1 MTFKKKAV
9 GFGLG
14 MILAFA
20 GWSFYENQAHSQF
33 TSAPT
38 LELSCVHIYPIQ
50 MKYLEKHVNFADLSA
65 NLEARTVDQF
75 VKRLDPSKLYLESGD
90 VTKIQKLM
98 SGVFNKT
105 KNKDCTAIQ
114 KAYDIYSKRLD
125 ERVEYAKKFLGP
137 KFKFDEK
144 TALVLDPESR
154 PRPKSPA
161 EVNAFHNKYIQYQVS
176 TYLASDSKMDEA
188 RNQVIRSYERFQR
201 RMKDTKGSDL
211 WAMYLD
217 SFARALD
224 PHSSY
229 LSKDALEDFEIQ
241 MRLSLE
247 GIGATLSSKDGF
259 TVIEQLIPGGAAF
272 GSGKLKPKDKIIA
285 VAQGDDENYENVI
298 EMDLRDVVRLIRG
311 PKGSK
316 VRLKILRK
324 EKETERF
331 EVTLVRDKI
340 KLEDDAASIYYFD
353 REVNGDKKKIGLIN
367 LPSFY
372 ADNRADGP
380 SAAKDMKALLAEAA
394 KKKVD
399 AIVFDMSTNGGG
411 SLRDAVD
418 IAGLFF
424 AKGNVVK
431 QSQRLLPDD
440 EKMQYE
446 VLRDTDATVNFA
458 GPLVVLTSRIS
469 ASASEIVSGTLKDYR
484 RAVVVGGDHTFGKG
498 SVQSVDY
505 MPPGLGAIK
514 TTVGMFFIPGG
525 ASTQHAGVKGD
536 IVFPSIYATEEFG
549 EKTLDYSLPPKKIP
563 AFLSKSAYGEN
574 GNELWKPLT
583 DKIVK
588 TLKTLSDKRVA
599 ESKDFKKIK
608 DDIAKAKKHGKSIV
622 VGELLKDKSADKK
635 KGKDPEDP
643 EDEDDGRYLTHE
655 ERVKKYLERA
665 DVLEAVNVAA
675 DLIRETHATPMTLGR
690 KEPPAAAPKSE
701 TN

>member
-1 MTFKKKAV
+1 MLKNKVVSV
-9 GFGLG
+9 GMSL
-14 MILAFA
+14 LVAFA
-20 GWSFYENQAHSQF
+20 AWTVNPTTAQAQF

-38 LELSCVHIYPIQ
+38 LELNCVHLYPIQ
-50 MKYLEKHVNFADLSA
+50 MKYLEKHVNFAELSS
-65 NLEARTVDQF
+65 NLESRTIDQF
-75 VKRLDPSKLYLESGD
+75 VKRLDPSKLYLLDGD

-98 SGVFNKT
+98 AGVFNKT
-105 KNKDCTAIQ
+105 KNKDCTSIQ
-114 KAYDIYSKRLD
+114 KAYDIYTTRFN
-125 ERVEYAKKFLGP
+125 ERVEYAKKYLGP
-137 KFKFDEK
+137 KFKFDDK
-144 TALVLDPESR
+144 TVVSLDPETRKRS
-154 PRPKSPA
+154 KTLNDL
-161 EVNAFHNKYIQYQVS
+161 NAFHNKYIQYQVS
-176 TYLASDSKMDEA
+176 TYLVTDPKLDDA

-201 RMKDTKGSDL
+201 RQKETKGTDL
-211 WAMYLD
+211 WSMYLD

-229 LSKDALEDFEIQ
+229 LSKDSLEDFEIQ

-272 GSGKLKPKDKIIA
+272 ASGKLKPKDKIIA
-285 VAQGDDENYENVI
+285 VAQGDDEKFENVI
-298 EMDLRDVVRLIRG
+298 EMDLREVVRLIRG
-311 PKGSK
+311 AKGSK

-324 EKETERF
+324 DKELERF

-340 KLEDDAASIYYFD
+340 KLEDDAAAIHYFT
-353 REVNGDKKKIGLIN
+353 REVNGQKKKIGLIN

-372 ADNRADGP
+372 ADNRQDGP
-380 SAAKDMKALLAEAA
+380 SAAKDMKVLLAQAA
-394 KKKVD
+394 KEKVD
-399 AIVFDMSTNGGG
+399 GVVLDMSTNGGG

-440 EKMQYE
+440 EKMQYD
-446 VLRDTDATVNFA
+446 VLRDTDGTVNYA

-469 ASASEIVSGTLKDYR
+469 ASASEIVSGTLKDYK

-525 ASTQHAGVKGD
+525 ASTQHGGVEGD
-536 IVFPSIYATEEFG
+536 IIFPSIYATEEFG

-563 AFLSKSAYGEN
+563 AFISKTAYGEGAN
-574 GNELWKPLT
+574 PSWKALD
-583 DKIVK
+583 DKTIK
-588 TLKTLSDKRVA
+588 NLKVASQKRIA
-599 ESKDFKKIK
+599 ESKDFKKIQ
-608 DDIAKAKKHGKSIV
+608 DDIAKAKKRGKSIE
-622 VGELLKDKSADKK
+622 VGEILKKDKSEDKK
-635 KGKDPEDP
+635 ANPADP
-643 EDEDDGRYLTHE
+643 EDEDEGRYLTRE

-665 DVLEAVNVAA
+665 DVLEAVNVTA
-675 DLIRETHATPMTLGR
+675 DLIKELGSTPPMTLTEKAEAG
-690 KEPPAAAPKSE
+690 KKA